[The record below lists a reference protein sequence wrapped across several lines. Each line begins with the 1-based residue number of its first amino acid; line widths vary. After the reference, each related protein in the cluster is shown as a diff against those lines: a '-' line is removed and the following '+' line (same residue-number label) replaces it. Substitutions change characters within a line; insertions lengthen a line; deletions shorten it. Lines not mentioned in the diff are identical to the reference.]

1 VIGRAAAILLAA
13 ALALCAGAVGAGL
26 LAPGTALAGT
36 TGKIAGKVVDGQN
49 RPLVGVNVALPALR
63 TGAITDEDGNYTI
76 LNVPP
81 GAWDLRLSLLGY
93 GPVAVTGIQVS
104 ADLTARANATLHES
118 AVELKEVVVRSTRPV
133 VDVGK
138 TSSLAS
144 VSSQEIAKL
153 PVQELNDIVNL
164 QAGVVDG
171 HFRGGRIGEVQYQVD
186 GVSVNNA
193 YDNKTTLRLDRS
205 LLEEVQ
211 VISGTFD
218 AEYGQAQ
225 SGVVNAVLKRGT
237 NRFLWNAEVYGGGFV
252 FPTGEERRVNQYEFD
267 PLAVGSFQVGA
278 SGPVPVASNTT
289 FLLNARRGI
298 TDDWVHGQDVLKPT
312 DFDRVTQGL
321 VPTGT
326 FEEVPLGDSREWSGV
341 GKVSNR
347 SLQNVE
353 FSYQAIFN
361 VIDAHRAEWAFAL
374 MPDGRPKQHTYSIV
388 HGLDVNHVL
397 NTRSFYNLSVRQNY
411 FDYTDLVYEDFY
423 DERYDSA
430 GHLETTVDGYHYAGV
445 SPTRFHQNTNTLV
458 IKGSYVRQ
466 SSSTNQLKAGL
477 DLQLPRVEFGTMG
490 YLTFPVTEVGQQ
502 LVRVIEDPENR
513 FFAPRLY
520 FPVLAAGFAQEQIEW
535 NSLTARAGVRVDMFD
550 ARSSIPGDLSNPT
563 NDIAGAPTAPPQ
575 ETTKKWAVSPRIGVS
590 WPTGPRSAAH
600 FAYGHFAQFPPIGEI
615 FRNAEYSILSELQ
628 ATPEATSAVGVM
640 GNPDI
645 GPERTIQYE
654 GGYKQAVSE
663 DLGVDLTVFYKDIRD
678 LLGVEYISTYNGA
691 EYARLTNVDFGD
703 VLGFTLAFDLRP
715 RGLFGMMLDYT
726 WQDAQGNSSDP
737 RETATRVTAGDDP
750 RPRRIPLNWDQRHTL
765 NVTATLSDPEDFTLS
780 GIFRVGSGQPYTPNV
795 TGGFGFGQEANSGR
809 KPTGAVVD
817 LRGEKVLR
825 LGGAPVRA
833 FTRIFNLFDTR
844 YFNGPVFAT
853 TGSPY
858 YSLNPGDEF
867 ALQNPTTFYA
877 PRRIEVGLS
886 FAGPWSGIGS
896 GTSGGTP

>member
-1 VIGRAAAILLAA
+1 MIGRAVAILFAA
-13 ALALCAGAVGAGL
+13 ALALVAGAVGGGF
-26 LAPGTALAGT
+26 LAPGTAQAGT
-36 TGKIAGKVVDGQN
+36 TGKIAGQVVDAQKK
-49 RPLVGVNVALPALR
+49 PLVGVNVALPALR
-63 TGAITDEDGNYTI
+63 TGAITDEEGRYTI

-81 GAWDLRLSLLGY
+81 GAWDLRFALLGY
-93 GPVAVTGIQVS
+93 GPVVVTGIQVS
-104 ADLTARANATLHES
+104 ADLTARADATLKET
-118 AVELKEVVVRSTRPV
+118 AVEMQEVVVRSTRPV

-144 VSSQEIAKL
+144 VSSAEIAKL

-237 NRFLWNAEVYGGGFV
+237 NRFQWNAEVYGGGYV
-252 FPTGEERRVNQYEFD
+252 FPTGEERRVPEYETD
-267 PLAVGSFQVGA
+267 PFAVGSFQLGL
-278 SGPVPVASNTT
+278 SGPVPLGGGNTT

-298 TDDWVHGQDVLKPT
+298 TDDWVHAQDVIRPT
-312 DFDRVTQGL
+312 DFDRTTLEL
-321 VPTGT
+321 VPTGSYD
-326 FEEVPLGDSREWSGV
+326 EVPLGDSREWSGV

-347 SLQNVE
+347 SIQNIE

-361 VIDAHRAEWAFAL
+361 VIDAHRADWAFSL
-374 MPDGRPKQHTYSIV
+374 MPEGRSQQHTYSIV

-397 NTRSFYNLSVRQNY
+397 NSKSFYNLSIRQNY
-411 FDYTDLVYEDFY
+411 WDYTDFAYEDFY
-423 DERYDSA
+423 DPRYDSA
-430 GHLETTVDGYHYAGV
+430 GHLETLDGYHYAGV
-445 SPTRFHQNTNTLV
+445 APDRFHQNTNTLV
-458 IKGSYVRQ
+458 VKGSYVHQ
-466 SSSTNQLKAGL
+466 SSSTNQLKAGI

-490 YLTFPVTEVGQQ
+490 YLTYPVTDQGQQ

-513 FFAPRLY
+513 YFAPRLY

-563 NDIAGAPTAPPQ
+563 NDITGAPTAPPQ
-575 ETTKKWAVSPRIGVS
+575 ETTVKWAVSPRIGVS

-615 FRNAEYSILSELQ
+615 FRNSEYSILSGLQ

-645 GPERTIQYE
+645 GPERTVQYE

-726 WQDAQGNSSDP
+726 WQHAQGNSSDP

-750 RPRRIPLNWDQRHTL
+750 RPRRIPLNWDQTHTL
-765 NVTATLSDPEDFTLS
+765 NVTATLSDPERFTLS
-780 GIFRVGSGQPYTPNV
+780 SILRVGSGQPYTPNV

-809 KPTGAVVD
+809 KPAGVVVD

-825 LGGAPVRA
+825 LNGAPVRA
-833 FTRIFNLFDTR
+833 FARVFNVFDTR

-867 ALQNPTTFYA
+867 ALENPTSFYA
-877 PRRIEVGLS
+877 PRRIELGLS
-886 FAGPWSGIGS
+886 FAGPWSRLVAA
-896 GTSGGTP
+896 SGGATP